1 MGYTSLVVITLEGSK
16 EACQDALNAYKLSET
31 REQIDS
37 AWHIL
42 EADYSSEQVSFAY
55 QVLGKGV
62 GSLACCVWKFDWVK
76 FYGESDR
83 AINRLGFIVDSLH
96 ELGKN
101 SMYNQLGLKLVRIGE
116 NPDDYEEQQWGCVD
130 MAIDVHFEKDLVVD
144 VLKSDVNPVVK
155 LFSSSTGQPDI
166 LSESPTKQES

>member
-1 MGYTSLVVITLEGSK
+1 MGYTSLVVITLEGSE

-31 REQIDS
+31 REHIEM

-42 EADYSSEQVSFAY
+42 SEDYSDERTTFAY

-83 AINRLGFIVDSLH
+83 AISRFGFIVDALH
-96 ELGKN
+96 DEGKN
-101 SMYNQLGLKLVRIGE
+101 PKYNQLGLKLVRIGE

-130 MAIDVHFEKDLVVD
+130 MAIDVHFERDLVVD

-155 LFSSSTGQPDI
+155 LFSSSTGQNRLDRDCPQQ
-166 LSESPTKQES
+166 QES

>member
-1 MGYTSLVVITLEGSK
+1 MGYTSLVVITLEGSE

-31 REQIDS
+31 REHIEM

-42 EADYSSEQVSFAY
+42 SEDYSDERTTFAY

-76 FYGESDR
+76 FYGESNR
-83 AINRLGFIVDSLH
+83 AISRFGFIVDALH
-96 ELGKN
+96 DEGKN
-101 SMYNQLGLKLVRIGE
+101 PKYNQLGLKLVRIGE

-155 LFSSSTGQPDI
+155 LFSSSIGQNRLDRDCPQQ
-166 LSESPTKQES
+166 QES